1 MDDVKI
7 NTSKTISLTLGS
19 DPDSSTVNAALHHE
33 FADSGV
39 VQAATACTRAS
50 AGSYSIAYGESPAN
64 SNNFVLAQGGAHKVI
79 FSYSISSVAYTS
91 ETYFNV
97 YTPYITSA
105 TFFSNHSELQTS
117 MGAKFEDYEKKARR
131 IIDTYCGQGFDYY
144 GSKSFIIDGHDTRF
158 LRLPY
163 PLDTLTTVVADYGDS
178 DNETVHDSSDS
189 TLNNLEKVN
198 STGNFGSSHTIR
210 FKNKVSDTRK
220 SYVARTYHNKFN
232 SKSDYKVTGN
242 YGWRFV
248 PNNVRD
254 AAELIIMDLM
264 NDDSEYRRHR
274 IHSVDMDT
282 TRYRFDSDFYG
293 STGNVD
299 ADVLLMDY
307 TLYVMDYVG

>member
-7 NTSKTISLTLGS
+7 NNSKTVSLTLGS
-19 DPDSSTVNAALHHE
+19 DPDSSTVNATLYHE
-33 FADSGV
+33 FADSSV
-39 VQAATACTRAS
+39 VQASTACTRAS
-50 AGSYSIAYGESPAN
+50 AGNYSIAYGESPAN
-64 SNNFVLAQGGAHKVI
+64 SDNFVLSQGGVHKVV
-79 FSYSISSVAYTS
+79 FSYSISSTSYTS
-91 ETYFNV
+91 ETYFSV

-131 IIDTYCGQGFDYY
+131 IIDTYCGQSFDYY
-144 GSKSFIIDGHDTRF
+144 GVKSFIIDGYDTRF

-178 DNETVHDSSDS
+178 DNETIHDSSDS

-198 STGNFGSSHTIR
+198 ATGNFGSAHTLR

-220 SYVARTYHNKFN
+220 SYVARTYRNRFN

-248 PNNVRD
+248 PNNIRD
-254 AAELIIMDLM
+254 AAELIIVDLM